1 MLIKNCVQNDDGSLD
16 FDFHV
21 DTEEASFLM
30 DYAVK
35 SLVNNGIIKLQ
46 MDEQDQQLDLFDNC
60 EGGLQ

>member
-1 MLIKNCVQNDDGSLD
+1 MLIKNCVQNEDGSLD

-21 DTEEASFLM
+21 DTEEAAYLM
-30 DYAVK
+30 DYAIK

-46 MDEQDQQLDLFDNC
+46 MDEYDQQLDLFENC

>member
-1 MLIKNCVQNDDGSLD
+1 VQNEDGSLD

-21 DTEEASFLM
+21 DTEEAAYLM
-30 DYAVK
+30 DYAIK

-46 MDEQDQQLDLFDNC
+46 MDEYDQQLDLFENC